1 MSRKLA
7 VALFAV
13 LFAVVTA
20 WADPGGEGG
29 CVNLP
34 GGRGSGRPGMS
45 SYNGPF
51 HATVVETSGV
61 TLRLPVEFFDAAALV
76 RGVDLPFAFWM
87 SVDHDTLRVPAQFLA
102 ILRSVG
108 GSAFTIDFLTKTGER
123 LPVSFKLD
131 AGQQVQIFVE

>member
-1 MSRKLA
+1 MSRRLV

-34 GGRGSGRPGMS
+34 GGRNGGRPGAS
-45 SYNGPF
+45 STGGAF
-51 HATVVETSGV
+51 QATVVETNGI
-61 TLRLPVEFFDAAALV
+61 TLVLPGEFYDAAALV
-76 RGVDLPFAFWM
+76 RGVDVPFAFWM
-87 SVDHDTLRVPAQFLA
+87 TTNKDRLQVPAQLLA

-108 GSAFTIDFLTKTGER
+108 VGAFTVDFVTPTGER
-123 LPVSFKLD
+123 LPVLLKLD
-131 AGQQVQIFVE
+131 AGQQVHISVE